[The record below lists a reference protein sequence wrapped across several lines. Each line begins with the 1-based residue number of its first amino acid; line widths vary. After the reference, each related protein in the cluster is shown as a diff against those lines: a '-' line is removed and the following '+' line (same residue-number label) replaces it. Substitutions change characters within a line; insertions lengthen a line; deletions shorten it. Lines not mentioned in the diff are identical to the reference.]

1 MGSVQQSQK
10 TFYWKKAKVDP
21 VKDMEIIMNEDLAKI
36 MWSAYCNQAGGVTFD
51 GKPLPSWDDLGLDCQ
66 MCWIAAADAAATY
79 LTMV

>member
-1 MGSVQQSQK
+1 
-10 TFYWKKAKVDP
+10 
-21 VKDMEIIMNEDLAKI
+21 MNEDLAKI